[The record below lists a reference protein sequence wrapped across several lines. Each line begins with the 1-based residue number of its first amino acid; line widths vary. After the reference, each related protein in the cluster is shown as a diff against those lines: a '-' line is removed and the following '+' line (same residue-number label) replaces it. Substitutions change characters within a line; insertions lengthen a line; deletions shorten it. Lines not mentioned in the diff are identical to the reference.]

1 MSLIRVQSKMTG
13 TRKRL
18 LINICLLV
26 LVAVLAW
33 MAYQQVQK
41 DNAGVD
47 TLYSDAIGDTM
58 TEIRIRVPNKE
69 ELVLSA
75 KGDYWFITQP
85 IQAKANTKSLKHL
98 LTLLAEPTLTTYDA
112 SGKTL
117 DTYDLGAAAIRVKFN
132 GVEYA
137 LGKLNPIN
145 RQRYILLENKILM
158 ANEVV
163 YELLNR
169 GVDGFKEAQ

>member
-1 MSLIRVQSKMTG
+1 MTG

-18 LINICLLV
+18 LINLCLLA
-26 LVAVLAW
+26 LVIGAGW

-41 DNAGVD
+41 DNSGVD
-47 TLYSDAIGDTM
+47 TLYTDTIGDTM
-58 TEIRIRVPNKE
+58 REIRILVPGKD

-75 KGDYWFITQP
+75 EGEDWFITQP
-85 IQAKANTKSLKHL
+85 IQAKANPKSLRHL
-98 LTLLAEPTLTTYDA
+98 LTMMAEPILKTYEVE
-112 SGKTL
+112 GKAL
-117 DTYDLGAAAIRVKFN
+117 ETYDLGDAAIRVTFN
-132 GVEYA
+132 DVEYVF
-137 LGKLNPIN
+137 GKLNPVN

-169 GVDGFKEAQ
+169 GVDGFKEEK